1 MIYRLE
7 IENFY
12 SIRDAQVLD
21 LTIAPNVPDPDNR
34 FAPIFQGSKDRAPKV
49 VSVWGANASGKTT
62 ILLALDFLVRFIR
75 DSAGQGSG
83 FRLERFN
90 DRESANRPIRL
101 ALELGGPMDYSP
113 ETVSRADSGSSFSP
127 RG

>member
-49 VSVWGANASGKTT
+49 VSIWGLTHRGRRPSSSRSIFSFGLFETAPAKGP
-62 ILLALDFLVRFIR
+62 AF
-75 DSAGQGSG
+75 GS
-83 FRLERFN
+83 
-90 DRESANRPIRL
+90 
-101 ALELGGPMDYSP
+101 
-113 ETVSRADSGSSFSP
+113 SGSMTVNPQIVQFA
-127 RG
+127 